1 MGDEEVGVGRAG
13 LLDDRKGR
21 VEGEQ
26 DALDRLVGITR
37 HETHLVPRL
46 RGVWR
51 VETFEDGDDIAQE
64 KGHVGP
70 AGLEPTTPAV

>member
-1 MGDEEVGVGRAG
+1 MGDEQVGLRHTG
-13 LLDDRKGR
+13 LLDDRESR

-26 DALDRLVGITR
+26 DALDRLLRVAR
-37 HETHLVPRL
+37 HEAHLVPRL
-46 RGVWR
+46 RGVRR
-51 VETFEDGDDIAQE
+51 VEAFENGNDVAQE